1 MTPLALQRLLVAA
14 VVVLFA
20 TGRARAIDIG
30 EVRWGFDGRATP
42 QSFNLLSVLV
52 ANNGPTPFEGKL
64 ELCESIGSG
73 RRVGAV
79 LAEDLYIAPN
89 SSRWIQFHPYVK
101 EPFEEWW
108 LQWGRGAGERA
119 DVRRPVLQNQGLVML
134 VASDDVLGVGRAL
147 RQFPDYLFPPMVTAT
162 DGLKEVL
169 LDHVP
174 QWEESRRQAFYDW
187 LYRGG
192 QLHILKDADGAYPHF
207 TAQLAELND
216 PSERFRVGNGTVIR
230 HDRSRSRIDAAFVDT
245 LTSSKD
251 RSDDPTEDGEAPSAM
266 ANQPAGPAATRVG
279 VRGGGSG
286 ALFPD
291 LGGGLFAYLKTL
303 NKPNHNW
310 ALIYAMA
317 LVYVVTVVPGVH
329 YLGRKRFDYRL
340 VYGTLVGLIVLFS
353 VGFAYFGRRGHR
365 EASAVNSVAVARQ
378 LPGGAWDI
386 TSWSNVFVINGADY
400 EIVHGGSER
409 LYSTA
414 QTFEAVNGTIRNGSP
429 GRFDVDIPPFSSQ
442 PFVGRLKVNGERKLL
457 NVLEF
462 SAEATL
468 KRLVLEPTSSF
479 PHPAR
484 DEFVYVLFGDQFQR
498 ITWLG
503 GRLTLSDSV
512 SGSMTEFFSTV
523 EWGDLSPFAI
533 RSGRF
538 GRVDQQDQGPPPFD
552 KLMRPL
558 IAWSLDLRKAGDL
571 RTMRLAT
578 DRARLFVWSDLPDN
592 LKIENKMMRNQQGR
606 VLYVIDVPRPVK
618 P

>member
-1 MTPLALQRLLVAA
+1 MMPLALRRLFGAA
-14 VVVLFA
+14 VFLLFA
-20 TGRARAIDIG
+20 TGRAWAIDIG

-52 ANNGPTPFEGKL
+52 SNNGPTPFEGKF

-89 SSRWIQFHPYVK
+89 SSRWVQFYPYVK
-101 EPFEEWW
+101 EPYEEWW
-108 LQWGRGAGERA
+108 LQWGRRAGERA

-162 DGLKEVL
+162 DGLTEVL

-174 QWEESRRQAFYDW
+174 QWEESRRQSFYDW

-192 QLHILKDADGAYPHF
+192 QLHILKGADGTYPRF

-230 HDRSRSRIDAAFVDT
+230 HDRSRSRIDAAFVNT
-245 LTSSKD
+245 LTAGKD
-251 RSDDPTEDGEAPSAM
+251 RSGDPTEDGEAPSAP
-266 ANQPAGPAATRVG
+266 ANPPNGSAAMPVA
-279 VRGGGSG
+279 VRGGASG

-291 LGGGLFAYLKTL
+291 LCGGLFAFLKTL
-303 NKPNHNW
+303 NKPHHNW
-310 ALIYAMA
+310 VLIYAMA

-329 YLGRKRFDYRL
+329 YLGRKRVDYRL

-365 EASAVNSVAVARQ
+365 EASAVNSLAVARQ

-442 PFVGRLKVNGERKLL
+442 PFVGRLKVNGDRKLL

-462 SAEATL
+462 SGEPAL
-468 KRLVLEPTSSF
+468 KKLVLEPTSSF
-479 PHPAR
+479 PRPAG
-484 DEFVYVLFGDQFQR
+484 DEFVYVLFGDRFQR
-498 ITWLG
+498 MSWSG
-503 GRLTLSDSV
+503 GRLTLSDSAP
-512 SGSMTEFFSTV
+512 GSMTEFFSTV

-533 RSGRF
+533 RGGRF

-552 KLMRPL
+552 KLMRPF
-558 IAWSLDLRKAGDL
+558 IAWSLDLRKQGDL
-571 RTMRLAT
+571 HTTHLPT
-578 DRARLFVWSDLPDN
+578 DHARLFVWSELPDT
-592 LKIENKMMRNQQGR
+592 LKIENKMMPSQQGR